1 MDWLIHFYG
10 HILQMAFYPEERIAL
25 FIDGA
30 NFYAALRALDIEI
43 DYQRLLKE
51 FQNRGKLIRA
61 NYYTAL
67 TNDQEYS
74 ALKPLVDWLS
84 YNGFSVI
91 TKSAK
96 VFEDHE
102 TGKKRTKGD
111 MDVDLAVDALM
122 AADWLD
128 HIVLFS
134 GDGDFC
140 ALVKAI
146 QAKGVRVS
154 VVSTSRNHPPII
166 ADELKRQAD
175 NFIELAELASL
186 IAKPDEQ
193 DQ

>member
-1 MDWLIHFYG
+1 MV
-10 HILQMAFYPEERIAL
+10 FYPNERLAL

-43 DYQRLLKE
+43 DYRKLLKE
-51 FQNRGKLIRA
+51 FQKRGRLIRA
-61 NYYTAL
+61 NYYTAIL
-67 TNDQEYS
+67 EDQEYS
-74 ALKPLVDWLS
+74 PLKPLVDWLS
-84 YNGFSVI
+84 YNGFTVI
-91 TKSAK
+91 TKPAK
-96 VFEDHE
+96 EFQNIT

-111 MDVDLAVDALM
+111 MDVDLTVDALL

-154 VVSTSRNHPPII
+154 IVSTSRSQPPII

-175 NFIELAELASL
+175 NFIELADLVDL
-186 IAKPDEQ
+186 VGKPVDETQ
-193 DQ
+193 EQNI